1 MAQAT
6 KKKSSTT
13 VGMGR
18 KLVYGAIIVVVGYLL
33 LVVVFPRVLDG
44 YQYHSF
50 NTRLGSI
57 ERSVAI
63 LLDRLG
69 GAPGG
74 ADGQVPREANFHSTG
89 DIGERELVLRLE
101 EVTLALEK
109 LRIALEA
116 QTRAL
121 ETIAPLIEPLGPEGG
136 GEQR

>member
-1 MAQAT
+1 MAQPT
-6 KKKSSTT
+6 KKKSPAT

-18 KLVYGAIIVVVGYLL
+18 KLVYGAIVVVAGYLL

-63 LLDRLG
+63 LLDRMG

-74 ADGQVPREANFHSTG
+74 ADGQIPREADFHST
-89 DIGERELVLRLE
+89 GERELVLRLE

-121 ETIAPLIEPLGPEGG
+121 ETIAPLGLEED